1 MRAHLPLWLTLAFVS
16 GFMAYAIIVMATG
29 PY

>member
-1 MRAHLPLWLTLAFVS
+1 MRTHLSLWLTLAGVS
-16 GFMAYAIIVMATG
+16 GFMAYAIWIMATG